1 MCSPL
6 PACLQRQRVE
16 QQAAQVLQQKAEILD
31 KVRHRFRR
39 AIENEDD
46 EPEQEAA
53 VAGALEDGKQQ
64 VSFASLQ
71 GVAAVY
77 LGCQFELSDV
87 WVKPGPQGIGG
98 R

>member
-1 MCSPL
+1 M
-6 PACLQRQRVE
+6 
-16 QQAAQVLQQKAEILD
+16 LQQKAEILD

-71 GVAAVY
+71 GVAAVH

-87 WVKPGPQGIGG
+87 WVKP
-98 R
+98 

>member
-1 MCSPL
+1 M
-6 PACLQRQRVE
+6 E

-64 VSFASLQ
+64 VILHPCKEWRQSIWD
-71 GVAAVY
+71 VN
-77 LGCQFELSDV
+77 LSCRMCGSSHD
-87 WVKPGPQGIGG
+87 P
-98 R
+98 RE